1 MALLLRPLIAGTAL
15 FAIVVSAGV
24 LPAVYA
30 DSTDSEVVLYSGR
43 SKSLVD
49 PLLSQ
54 FEKDTGIE
62 VTVRYGNTSELVLA
76 IEEEGD
82 RSPADVIWAQDAGAM
97 GALNEA
103 GRLTPLP
110 ESMLKHI
117 PPIFR
122 NGSGTWV
129 ATSGR
134 ARTLAYSPERVSEDK
149 LPASVFDLTQP
160 KWKGRIGW
168 APANGSFQ
176 AFVTAMR
183 AVHGEAK
190 TKAWLEGVKANEAKS
205 YPKNTPIIE
214 AIAAGE
220 IDLGLP
226 NHYYLLRFKAADNK
240 FPVAQTFFE
249 AGDVGNMLNTSGV
262 GVLKTAQHPD
272 TAQRLIEYLISE
284 KAQQYFT
291 GQVFEYPIN
300 DGVIMNPL
308 LVSVEELKA
317 KVPEIDLEALEDL
330 EGTLKMLTDVGL
342 L

>member
-1 MALLLRPLIAGTAL
+1 MCANLRTVAAKVAILGLIVTTA
-15 FAIVVSAGV
+15 FTT
-24 LPAVYA
+24 PATA
-30 DSTDSEVVLYSGR
+30 DGANEEVVLYSGR
-43 SKSLVD
+43 SKNLVD
-49 PLLSQ
+49 PLLKQ
-54 FEKDTGIE
+54 FTRDTGIK

-76 IEEEGD
+76 IEEEGQ

-97 GALNEA
+97 GALNQE
-103 GRLTPLP
+103 GLLLPLP
-110 ESMLKHI
+110 DAMVADI

-122 NGSGTWV
+122 NASGTWV

-134 ARTLAYSPERVSEDK
+134 ARTLAYSPSRVSESE
-149 LPASVFDLTQP
+149 LPASIFDLTDP

-183 AVHGEAK
+183 AVHGDEK
-190 TKAWLEGVKANEAKS
+190 TRTWLAGVKANGARS
-205 YPKNTPIIE
+205 YPKNTPILE

-226 NHYYLLRFKAADNK
+226 NHYYLLRFKAADGN
-240 FPVAQTFFE
+240 FPAEQTFFE
-249 AGDVGNMLNTSGV
+249 AGDVGNMLNTSGI
-262 GVLKTAQHPD
+262 GILKTSKRPE
-272 TAQRLIEYLISE
+272 TAQKLIEYLISE

-291 GQVFEYPIN
+291 GQVYEYPIN

-308 LVSVEELKA
+308 LVSIEELNA
-317 KVPEIDLEALEDL
+317 VVPAIDLEQLEDL
-330 EGTLKMLTDVGL
+330 EGTLKLLTETGL

>member
-1 MALLLRPLIAGTAL
+1 MTHPFRSMVARITL
-15 FAIVVSAGV
+15 FALALSTV
-24 LPAVYA
+24 LMPAALA
-30 DSTDSEVVLYSGR
+30 DSTDQEVVLYSGR

-49 PLLSQ
+49 PLLRQ
-54 FEKDTGIE
+54 FEKDTGIK

-82 RSPADVIWAQDAGAM
+82 RSPADVVWAQDAGAM

-103 GRLTPLP
+103 GLLAPLP
-110 ESMLKHI
+110 ESMIAHI

-134 ARTLAYSPERVSEDK
+134 ARTLAYSPDRVSEDE
-149 LPASVFDLTQP
+149 LPKSIFDLTDP

-168 APANGSFQ
+168 APTNGSFQ

-183 AVHGEAK
+183 IIHGDAK
-190 TKAWLEGVKANEAKS
+190 TKAWLEGVKANEAKT
-205 YPKNTPIIE
+205 YPKNTPILE

-226 NHYYLLRFKAADNK
+226 NHYYLLRFKAADSK
-240 FPVAQTFFE
+240 FPVEQTFFE
-249 AGDVGNMLNTSGV
+249 AGDVGNMLNTSGA
-262 GVLKTAQHPD
+262 GILKTARHPQA
-272 TAQRLIEYLISE
+272 AQKLIAYLISE

-317 KVPEIDLEALEDL
+317 KVPEIDLEKLEDL
-330 EGTLKMLTDVGL
+330 EGTLTLLTEVGL